1 MSVKIV
7 HTDKAPAAIK
17 KILALDVKKRNDA
30 QKLEVTKY
38 YRSTLPALKMLES
51 RAAMTSQA
59 PRKPQDQAA
68 GGALA
73 EAMRR
78 AAEKSG
84 RGR

>member
-1 MSVKIV
+1 
-7 HTDKAPAAIK
+7 
-17 KILALDVKKRNDA
+17 
-30 QKLEVTKY
+30 
-38 YRSTLPALKMLES
+38 
-51 RAAMTSQA
+51 MTSQA

-84 RGR
+84 RGKAG